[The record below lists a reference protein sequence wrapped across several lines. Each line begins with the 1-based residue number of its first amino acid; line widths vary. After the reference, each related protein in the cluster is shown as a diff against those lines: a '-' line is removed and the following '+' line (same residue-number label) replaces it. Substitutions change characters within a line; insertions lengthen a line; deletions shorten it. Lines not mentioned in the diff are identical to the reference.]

1 MHILHVFPS
10 FQVGG
15 SQRRFAALVNHF
27 ASRGAPFDH
36 SVVSLD
42 GCAEG
47 RSLLEPGAPYR
58 LLNAPRKTNAIATMI
73 HARRLLNALS
83 PDVLITYNWGSID
96 WATAAG
102 TIRHIHIEDGFGPE
116 EAHRQLRRRVW
127 FRRVVLNRNALVVLP
142 SRTLERLA
150 LQEWRIAPERVLYL
164 PNGIPCARF
173 AAGADP
179 IVRGGFRGVGPVI
192 GTVATLR
199 REKAL
204 DRLIDAFALVRR
216 ARPARLVIVGDG
228 PERAKLEKHAETRG
242 VADSTTFTGGLSQ
255 PETAL
260 TCFDIFAISSDT
272 EQMPLSVLEAMAA
285 GLPVAATDAGDIAA
299 MIADENRRFVVPCAA
314 ERLADVLTLLLDDEL
329 LRRRVGAANRA
340 RAVATFDESRMFS
353 AYERLFTGENAPA
366 ETPLPLRAAAPL

>member
-1 MHILHVFPS
+1 
-10 FQVGG
+10 
-15 SQRRFAALVNHF
+15 
-27 ASRGAPFDH
+27 
-36 SVVSLD
+36 VSLD

-47 RSLLEPGAPYR
+47 LTLLEPGAPCR
-58 LLNAPRKTNAIATMI
+58 LLNAPRKTNALATMI
-73 HARRLLNALS
+73 HARRLLNALR
-83 PDVLITYNWGSID
+83 PDVLVTYNWGSID
-96 WATAAG
+96 WAAAAG

-127 FRRVVLNRNALVVLP
+127 FRRLVLNRNALVVLP

-150 LQEWRIAPERVLYL
+150 LERWRIAPDRVLYL

-173 AAGADP
+173 TAGPDP
-179 IVRGGFRGVGPVI
+179 MTRGGFRGVGPVI

-216 ARPARLVIVGDG
+216 ARPARLVVVGDG
-228 PERAKLEKHAETRG
+228 PERARLEKHAETRG

-285 GLPVAATDAGDIAA
+285 GLPVAATDAGDISTMVAE
-299 MIADENRRFVVPCAA
+299 ENRRLVVPCAA
-314 ERLADVLTLLLDDEL
+314 ERLSDVLTLLLDDEL
-329 LRRRVGAANRA
+329 LRRRVGTANRM
-340 RAVATFDESRMFS
+340 RAVATFDEGRMFS
-353 AYERLFTGENAPA
+353 AYERLFTGKDEPHEAPR
-366 ETPLPLRAAAPL
+366 TLSAAAPF